1 MSLKYILFFVTI
13 FCFKYSLAQESTL
26 LNKWSYNTA
35 RLMPVGKWE
44 SGLIQPFRYG
54 ISEKI
59 EVRGNVLIMPF
70 IPNAGVLIAQG
81 TKNDISFASEH
92 SLSIPTPFL
101 NFFSMQ
107 GTGGLISSEY
117 DFSFILSVY
126 NALLVSKQITPNT
139 MLTAK
144 IGYVF
149 SIRKEKP
156 DPNSTIDLPVFY
168 PRMAHYYEGTSIR
181 PGVAVKGTLGNK
193 WFFEEGVQAFIIT
206 RPENNFFFENTGTLM
221 WAVGGSWRIRGG
233 YILAY
238 GKYPYETPK
247 WQLWPTFDII
257 FGSR

>member
-1 MSLKYILFFVTI
+1 MSMKQILFFAI
-13 FCFKYSLAQESTL
+13 FFCSTYGLAQESPVL
-26 LNKWSYNTA
+26 SKWSYNTA
-35 RLMPVGKWE
+35 HLIPPGKWE

-54 ISEKI
+54 INKKI
-59 EVRGNVLIMPF
+59 ELRGNVLIMPF
-70 IPNAGVLIAQG
+70 IPNAGVLISQG

-92 SLSIPTPFL
+92 SLSVPTPFL
-101 NFFSMQ
+101 NFFSME

-117 DFSFILSVY
+117 DFSFVLSVY
-126 NALLVSKQITPNT
+126 NAFLVSKQITKNT
-139 MLTAK
+139 LLTAK

-149 SIRKEKP
+149 SIRSEKP

-181 PGVAVKGTLGNK
+181 PGVTVKGSLGNK
-193 WFFEEGVQAFIIT
+193 WLYEEGVQAFFIT

-247 WQLWPTFDII
+247 WQLWPTFDVV